1 MMSSDVIY
9 KDKVIVP
16 DDFFN
21 EIVNGLKQP
30 IEENIEKE
38 NAKDSKVNLGGKQ
51 LSLFKNKVV
60 PIISKEIE
68 KNGLVE
74 CYVSELQKSYYTTR
88 INEVQQAFQDS
99 VGDYKQIE
107 YEVEDELEEVESDNK
122 NRALF
127 LYKGFQLLNTFRKL
141 YNIYSVIQEMRKN
154 IKFNDDSNK
163 WDSTQ
168 YDLNTKSGIHQA
180 GEDLVGYLNEE
191 LLRYVPAFTPILQKT
206 TESVYVFSQ
215 KAFKKINNEFYQM
228 IKKEVALWA
237 AIEVVSW
244 LVGVFTAGLGYGAG
258 KVAQAARVA
267 SFMNKVRKIA
277 MIGKGLSALNKT
289 IKGTRVVRRLGISA
303 YKAGRKFRA
312 IGGKNMTREIDNT
325 IGHVLRHRREYWRS
339 YKIARGA
346 YAVYDLFDVDDED
359 INEVH
364 KWAQEKFRPYV
375 SETMR
380 DYQRLRED
388 YETIKNVNDVFKKL
402 NEKVK
407 SNIVESFI
415 QPSQP
420 DKYESKIEIKNLNF
434 DFNTIKKL
442 GDFLSNAWYYY
453 RFEDFDGVLKRE
465 SETKWRIGKYLF
477 DADFNSIMWEDQ
489 TFDRNTKYSM
499 MSRDGIVKSKHDED
513 TIISL
518 SAGSG
523 RTARVKK
530 IKLND
535 DKGKD
540 GIEVIVGQFGEII
553 GLKFHYLF
561 HAKTKWMNYNQY
573 NEYIRYGKEKTYLGD
588 RPINSKQLELKTQI
602 HYFDNDGEI
611 DGDKKIFSVDN
622 KGDFINI
629 QKLMQQT
636 PEKYNLQKID
646 WWSSNQIAKPS
657 IVESKDLSEII
668 VFRNSLVEQEV
679 KFGKLVDNL
688 LTEFNNQM
696 AKSRNTVSVE
706 ESQSDS
712 ASQTQPTKQH
722 NNWMDVLINSVSTA
736 PVVTY

>member
-38 NAKDSKVNLGGKQ
+38 NSKDSKIKLGGKQ

-141 YNIYSVIQEMRKN
+141 YNIYSVIQAMRKN

-180 GEDLVGYLNEE
+180 GENLVGYLNEE

-215 KAFKKINNEFYQM
+215 KAFKKINNEFYWM
-228 IKKEVALWA
+228 VVKEVALWA
-237 AIEVVSW
+237 AIEAVSW
-244 LVGVFTAGLGYGAG
+244 LAGVFTFGAGYGAG

-289 IKGTRVVRRLGISA
+289 IKGTRVVRRLGVSA

-312 IGGKNMTREIDNT
+312 IGGKNMTREIDNA

-346 YAVYDLFDVDDED
+346 YVVYDLFDVDNED

-380 DYQRLRED
+380 DYQRLRKD

-415 QPSQP
+415 HPSQP

-465 SETKWRIGKYLF
+465 SETKWRIGKHLF